1 VSPRSRKAVP
11 FRLRSTSIPNNAAVD
26 SIGVADD
33 PKAPPVEENGD
44 HRRPLAPPGL
54 DPEVEER
61 RRLALS
67 RIRTFGDPALRTK
80 ASEVES
86 FDAVLEE
93 EVARMGR
100 LMIDAL
106 GVGLAATQLGVMHR
120 VLVYRPSQDAPLVAV
135 VNPKLEWGSD
145 ELETAEEACLS
156 LPGVA
161 VDIERHLHVRVAAS
175 DETGEGILIEA
186 SGLEARVI
194 QHEMDHL
201 DGVLILDRTSK
212 EQRKEAMRLLREGP
226 REWPDPGRE
235 PSELS
240 PA

>member
-1 VSPRSRKAVP
+1 VPDSPK
-11 FRLRSTSIPNNAAVD
+11 T
-26 SIGVADD
+26 
-33 PKAPPVEENGD
+33 APIEENGGRPD
-44 HRRPLAPPGL
+44 DGDERRPLVPPDL
-54 DPEVEER
+54 DPELEQR
-61 RRLALS
+61 RRIALA

-80 ASEVES
+80 AAEVES
-86 FDAVLEE
+86 FDDALGE
-93 EVARMGR
+93 EVGRMSR

-120 VLVYRPSQDAPLVAV
+120 VLVYRSSPDAPVVAV
-135 VNPKLEWGSD
+135 MNPKLEWGSD
-145 ELETAEEACLS
+145 ELELAEEACLS

-161 VDIERHLHVRVAAS
+161 VDVERHLHVRVTAR
-175 DETGEGILIEA
+175 DEAGDELLLEA

-226 REWPDPGRE
+226 SEWPDPGRE
-235 PSELS
+235 PTELS

>member
-1 VSPRSRKAVP
+1 M
-11 FRLRSTSIPNNAAVD
+11 
-26 SIGVADD
+26 AD
-33 PKAPPVEENGD
+33 PTETRPVEENGSRPED
-44 HRRPLAPPGL
+44 DSGRRRPLAPPGL
-54 DPEVEER
+54 DPELEQR
-61 RRLALS
+61 RRIALA

-80 ASEVES
+80 AAEVES
-86 FDAVLEE
+86 FDETLGE

-100 LMIDAL
+100 LMVDAL

-120 VLVYRPSQDAPLVAV
+120 VLVYRPSPDAPLVAV

-145 ELETAEEACLS
+145 ELELAEEACLS

-161 VDIERHLHVRVAAS
+161 VDVERHLHVRVAAH
-175 DETGEGILIEA
+175 DETGDDILLEA

-201 DGVLILDRTSK
+201 DGILILDRTSK

-226 REWPDPGRE
+226 STWPDPGRE
-235 PSELS
+235 QTELS

>member
-1 VSPRSRKAVP
+1 VP
-11 FRLRSTSIPNNAAVD
+11 EASETTPI
-26 SIGVADD
+26 
-33 PKAPPVEENGD
+33 EENGGGPAEGD
-44 HRRPLAPPGL
+44 ERRRPLVPPDL
-54 DPEVEER
+54 DPELEQR
-61 RRLALS
+61 RRIALA

-80 ASEVES
+80 AAEVES
-86 FDAVLEE
+86 FDDALDE
-93 EVARMGR
+93 EVARMSR

-120 VLVYRPSQDAPLVAV
+120 VLVYRPSADAPVVAV

-145 ELETAEEACLS
+145 ELELAEEACLS

-161 VDIERHLHVRVAAS
+161 VDVERHLHVRVAARN
-175 DETGEGILIEA
+175 ETGEDILLEA

-201 DGVLILDRTSK
+201 DGMLILDRTSK

-226 REWPDPGRE
+226 STWPDSGRE
-235 PSELS
+235 PTELS